1 MLSTPIRVLVVE
13 DSPLMSE
20 MITRALETDPELKV
34 IAVAR
39 EGAEA
44 IEMVQRLKPDL
55 ITMDINMPNVDG
67 YAAVEQIMA
76 YNPTPILVITA
87 STARS
92 DVNVSMKMLAA
103 GALDVVEKPSRMD
116 EESWAKKQAEL
127 VSRAKLLAQ
136 VRVVT
141 HLRGRRKPLP
151 VTSQPTSGVPGID
164 PALRPGGIKRRTGAL
179 SSRQGNVSVLRPQ
192 TDPLTRTVGAMP
204 PIQPS
209 FPLNPLYRVVAI
221 ASSTGG
227 PQALLSVLRDIPTNF
242 PAAILVVQH
251 IASGFTVGLAEWLDR
266 ECKLPVRVARE
277 GQQATTGA
285 VYLAPDDLHLLCTR
299 NGGNYILKTDS
310 SGGET
315 MRPAA
320 DVLFRSVAESCGP
333 RAVGVVLTGMGRDG
347 ADGMKQMLE
356 AGAYTIAQDE
366 ASSIIFGM
374 PKAAISIGAASEV
387 LPVDSIG
394 QRLVGLL
401 TLSLPRE
408 LQ

>member
-1 MLSTPIRVLVVE
+1 MPANPIRVLVVE

-55 ITMDINMPNVDG
+55 VTMDINMPNVDG

-141 HLRGRRKPLP
+141 HLRGRRKLLPTPLP
-151 VTSQPTSGVPGID
+151 LTSGVMGVD
-164 PALRPGGIKRRTGAL
+164 PALRPGGSKLRRGNTGAL
-179 SSRQGNVSVLRPQ
+179 RPQ
-192 TDPLTRTVGAMP
+192 ADPLIRPVASLP

-209 FPLNPLYRVVAI
+209 FPLNPLYRMVAI

-227 PQALLSVLRDIPTNF
+227 PQALLSVLRDIPANF
-242 PAAILVVQH
+242 PATILIVQH

-277 GQQATTGA
+277 GQQATSGA

-299 NGGNYILKTDS
+299 NGGNYILKTDA

-320 DVLFRSVAESCGP
+320 DVLFRSVADSCGP

-347 ADGMKQMLE
+347 AEGLKQMLA

-374 PKAAISIGAASEV
+374 PKAAVSIGAASEV